1 MPCTKCEEGN
11 YKWGKTGECEYASKE
26 ACESANSKY
35 NKMQPTPLGKKTY
48 EEYAKELKEFNL
60 SKVERVD
67 LGLIEDAQ
75 KLAQKNYS
83 AYISV
88 SKKAK
93 GLSKLSDTVE
103 KLQTTFKKLD
113 GELSSQIDTFNKSWD
128 SMEKKTKTAI
138 KAAKELGLENEGP
151 IKALKDNITDAQK
164 YWEKIKDVMDEIA
177 YVKSRL
183 F

>member
-1 MPCTKCEEGN
+1 M
-11 YKWGKTGECEYASKE
+11 
-26 ACESANSKY
+26 
-35 NKMQPTPLGKKTY
+35 NKKQPTTEQILSALNELIRENKT
-48 EEYAKELKEFNL
+48 ELKTE
-60 SKVERVD
+60 KVELGVVD
-67 LGLIEDAQ
+67 EAQ

-88 SKKAK
+88 KKKAK

-128 SMEKKTKTAI
+128 KMEKKTKDAI
-138 KAAKELGLENEGP
+138 KQAKELGLEKEGP
-151 IKALKDNITDAQK
+151 IKALKNNITDAQK
-164 YWEKIKDVMDEIA
+164 YWGTIKDVMDEIA

>member
-1 MPCTKCEEGN
+1 MKPTQEQILSALNKLVRES
-11 YKWGKTGECEYASKE
+11 KTEMKSEKI
-26 ACESANSKY
+26 K
-35 NKMQPTPLGKKTY
+35 
-48 EEYAKELKEFNL
+48 
-60 SKVERVD
+60 
-67 LGLIEDAQ
+67 LGLVEDAQ

-83 AYISV
+83 AYISI

-103 KLQTTFKKLD
+103 KLQSTFKKLD
-113 GELSSQIDTFNKSWD
+113 GELSGQINTFNKSWD

-138 KAAKELGLENEGP
+138 KVAKELGVENEGP
-151 IKALKDNITDAQK
+151 IKALNANIEDAKK
-164 YWEKIKDVMDEIA
+164 YWGKIKDVMDEIA

>member
-1 MPCTKCEEGN
+1 M
-11 YKWGKTGECEYASKE
+11 
-26 ACESANSKY
+26 
-35 NKMQPTPLGKKTY
+35 NKKQPTTEQILSALNELIRENKT
-48 EEYAKELKEFNL
+48 ELKTE
-60 SKVERVD
+60 KVELGVVD
-67 LGLIEDAQ
+67 EAQ

-88 SKKAK
+88 KKKAK
-93 GLSKLSDTVE
+93 GLSKLSDSVE

-128 SMEKKTKTAI
+128 KMEKKTKTAI
-138 KAAKELGLENEGP
+138 KVAKELGLENEGP
-151 IKALKDNITDAQK
+151 IKALKNNITDAQK
-164 YWEKIKDVMDEIA
+164 YWGTIKDVMDEIA